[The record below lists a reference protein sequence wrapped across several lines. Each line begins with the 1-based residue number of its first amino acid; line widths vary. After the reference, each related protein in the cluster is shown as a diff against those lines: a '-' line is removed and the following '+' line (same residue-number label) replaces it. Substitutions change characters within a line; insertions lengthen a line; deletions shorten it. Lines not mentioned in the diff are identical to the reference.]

1 MTTPYDDALAAVA
14 RLDQQVQQW
23 GDTRAALTHAL
34 ETLEANA
41 GHAALAGEPT
51 AKLADQLSRLQA
63 EIRIAD
69 QALAALAEQQHQADI
84 AARLAR
90 IVESR
95 QQALAAFQEA
105 AAVRAQVQPQL
116 DAIEA
121 IEGVRFS
128 HPNPRSARLERQAH
142 RMLEGAEHQLFQLP
156 AEVRRQVEAQ
166 RALQPTDLDRALHA
180 VQYTNAVDVEQAS

>member
-1 MTTPYDDALAAVA
+1 MTTLYEAALADVE
-14 RLDQQVQQW
+14 RLQEHRQQW
-23 GDTRAALTHAL
+23 IAKRAALAQSLAEL
-34 ETLEANA
+34 EQNA
-41 GHAALAGEPT
+41 GHAALAGEST
-51 AKLADQLSRLQA
+51 GKLADQLARLHA
-63 EIRIAD
+63 EIRIVD
-69 QALAALAEQQHQADI
+69 QALVALANQQEQADI

-128 HPNPRSARLERQAH
+128 HPNPRSARLAQAGH
-142 RMLEGAEHQLFQLP
+142 RWLEGAEHQAFQLP

-166 RALQPTDLDRALHA
+166 RELQPTDLDRALFAIEHPGA
-180 VQYTNAVDVEQAS
+180 VQEEAL